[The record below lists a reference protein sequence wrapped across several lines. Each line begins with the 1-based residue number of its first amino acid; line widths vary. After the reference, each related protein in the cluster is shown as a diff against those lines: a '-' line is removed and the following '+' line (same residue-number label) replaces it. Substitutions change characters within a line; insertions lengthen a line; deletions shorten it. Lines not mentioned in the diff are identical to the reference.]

1 MSLNQFYFFC
11 SKCSNSTV
19 KFCWKLVQ
27 WNLWWLVHNRYNC
40 LNICSSFCSGAAT
53 IAGADMFI
61 RFGRIPL
68 TRCRLGAHPNNPFV
82 VRTGTVRF
90 CVCSKY
96 LVEKSQSLAFPNR
109 LFSLHNM
116 QNASI
121 WNANHITMQSMYWHS
136 EARNQLCV
144 HLRGY
149 LRRITVA
156 LWLCHFVKQ
165 LAGES
170 RSVAQAALH
179 ALVRS
184 QVWYWQ
190 TST

>member
-68 TRCRLGAHPNNPFV
+68 TCCRLGAHPNNPFV

-90 CVCSKY
+90 VCAQNIWWRSLSPLLFQTGYSHFITCKMH
-96 LVEKSQSLAFPNR
+96 QSGTQTTSRCNRCIDILRQETNYAFIYEVTYEG
-109 LFSLHNM
+109 LL
-116 QNASI
+116 
-121 WNANHITMQSMYWHS
+121 
-136 EARNQLCV
+136 
-144 HLRGY
+144 
-149 LRRITVA
+149 
-156 LWLCHFVKQ
+156 
-165 LAGES
+165 
-170 RSVAQAALH
+170 
-179 ALVRS
+179 
-184 QVWYWQ
+184 
-190 TST
+190 